1 MIRPFR
7 YSDLKIFETLSLN
20 IKEQIFVFEDKRQIK
35 GAISIS
41 ENKINFISVLSK
53 YKRLGI
59 GSKLLEY
66 VRRNKS
72 CMMLNIKAEDI
83 EILRFSQHKGFK
95 IINVS
100 ADNILTLAW
109 SKGCINITRPRGS
122 S

>member
-59 GSKLLEY
+59 GSKLL
-66 VRRNKS
+66 
-72 CMMLNIKAEDI
+72 
-83 EILRFSQHKGFK
+83 
-95 IINVS
+95 
-100 ADNILTLAW
+100 
-109 SKGCINITRPRGS
+109 
-122 S
+122 